1 MHIRIFKIK
10 LTAIKDKIKQEKVCQ
25 LTMNQLTKKIISE
38 FSPMW
43 TNKQVWEFEEI
54 NPELTF
60 DLIYVE
66 PGKYD
71 EKLWE
76 SKSAHLDSDVRDVIV
91 RTFDNLLDDEEL
103 WISNKSE
110 KSLNKNNVAYLMA
123 VIVDTMIEEE
133 VCLNFRLDRDFLVLS
148 IDRDADV
155 IDCKEFFEEFYH
167 LATGFNYDTDTGIPD
182 DETEA
187 EMYLTRLQEEFDEKM
202 NGFLGDKYLP
212 GNNDPDTINAEE

>member
-1 MHIRIFKIK
+1 
-10 LTAIKDKIKQEKVCQ
+10 
-25 LTMNQLTKKIISE
+25 MNQLTKKIISD

-43 TNKQVWEFEEI
+43 TNKQVWEFDQI

-76 SKSAHLDSDVRDVIV
+76 SKSAHLDSEVRDVIV

-110 KSLNKNNVAYLMA
+110 KSLNRNNIAYLMA

-148 IDRDADV
+148 IDREADV

-167 LATGFNYDTDTGIPD
+167 LATGFNYETDTGIPD

-212 GNNDPDTINAEE
+212 GNNDPDTINAEEE